1 MLIETGSGFGVKSI
15 SKLPYL
21 EVSKHAHSFIWNI
34 NYLKENAT
42 RLGGLETMFSFKLF

>member
-42 RLGGLETMFSFKLF
+42 RLGGLETIFSFKLF